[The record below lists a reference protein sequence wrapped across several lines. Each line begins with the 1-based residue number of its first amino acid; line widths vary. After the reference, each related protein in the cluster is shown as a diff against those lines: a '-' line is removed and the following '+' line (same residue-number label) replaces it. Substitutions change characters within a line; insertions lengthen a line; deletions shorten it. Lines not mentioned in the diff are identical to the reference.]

1 MHSFVEAD
9 CTTSFKE
16 SIILGILLVDFYVG
30 RNHQPTYEFYYPS
43 VGSRQL
49 GFGQLPIHPFFANL
63 VQVRQAITC
72 GVQYNLTTNYNSG
85 WVEWSSEW
93 EGGRSENLG
102 GH

>member
-43 VGSRQL
+43 VESRQL
-49 GFGQLPIHPFFANL
+49 DFGQLPIPHSLP
-63 VQVRQAITC
+63 IW
-72 GVQYNLTTNYNSG
+72 YNYDKL
-85 WVEWSSEW
+85 
-93 EGGRSENLG
+93 
-102 GH
+102 